1 MKNLLTMLFVSF
13 LLVVGTVQAT
23 LMTGDYYERYNGDGT
38 SSYYGLSTF
47 VVFNGYLGMGNLYST
62 NPVREFKDFVGT
74 FHAESKSGEDIYRY
88 AHNPEDN
95 VSINSTSELLW
106 IMENLDATGTYM
118 LQKTGQ
124 YGAVMPRSGIGYLLG
139 TNTSALLTA
148 VAELDNLT
156 DQRTGNGTS
165 AILSQTGGES
175 WVLLDSPSS
184 HPESTLWGFALYETE
199 MESGLFEI
207 VDLSGTHNVIPEPA
221 TIGMLGFGGLIVLIT
236 RHCGY
241 RSTR

>member
-47 VVFNGYLGMGNLYST
+47 EVFDGYLGMGNLYST
-62 NPVREFKDFVGT
+62 NSMRGKDFVGY
-74 FHAESKSGEDIYRY
+74 FHAEKKSENDDIYRY
-88 AHNPEDN
+88 RHNTEDN

-184 HPESTLWGFALYETE
+184 HWESTLWGFALYETE
-199 MESGLFEI
+199 MESGLSEI
-207 VDLSGTHNVIPEPA
+207 VDPSGPHNVIPEPA